1 MSRQTGN
8 CAHSI
13 QDLVQ
18 SGDILL
24 RKCNICLD
32 SIFGAGTRFQCNGCS
47 DCFHEICI
55 RPQATLQHSFYPDV
69 IFSFSQGQGT
79 AGQNS
84 QKCVACYKSIQG
96 AVYVSTNDI
105 HIHPFCLV
113 NLTKS
118 VSDDTINF
126 HKKQMVHLLKTSGD
140 RRVAIS
146 LDLECQ
152 MSLSVG
158 GGRCF
163 ICRQKDT
170 IIRNFGWA
178 YKYTYT
184 AQGRSTKFE
193 CHVACLRAK
202 LNNNFLN
209 QIVNH
214 HPGSTYDQNTYFLD
228 LNRSKLEKSAR
239 DVAGLALPVAVAGLD
254 LMISA
259 FVGSP
264 LLSCLLSCL
273 LEAGA
278 DKVITIY
285 PIIVSLEIR

>member
-1 MSRQTGN
+1 MAAVTIFTSSVFDLRQLYNTHFTLMLFSVSLKGRGQ
-8 CAHSI
+8 
-13 QDLVQ
+13 QDQ
-18 SGDILL
+18 
-24 RKCNICLD
+24 
-32 SIFGAGTRFQCNGCS
+32 
-47 DCFHEICI
+47 
-55 RPQATLQHSFYPDV
+55 
-69 IFSFSQGQGT
+69 
-79 AGQNS
+79 
-84 QKCVACYKSIQG
+84 SIQG

-105 HIHPFCLV
+105 HIHPFCLF

-140 RRVAIS
+140 SRVAIS

-193 CHVACLRAK
+193 CHVACLRAHI
-202 LNNNFLN
+202 NINFLN

-214 HPGSTYDQNTYFLD
+214 HPGSTYDPNTYFLD

-239 DVAGLALPVAVAGLD
+239 DVAGMALPVAVAGLD

-264 LLSCLLSCL
+264 LLSWLLSCL

-278 DKVITIY
+278 DKVIVIY
-285 PIIVSLEIR
+285 P